1 MIVFILWVVLCFVV
15 ASIGSGRKIG
25 FGPAFFA
32 SLFLSPLVGL
42 VLVLVSK
49 SRADEA
55 YKAEVLDTQ
64 KKQKEALEKLSGAEA
79 APVVSLA
86 EELEKLQNLR
96 DRGVITHEEFLALKH
111 RLIGN

>member
-1 MIVFILWVVLCFVV
+1 M
-15 ASIGSGRKIG
+15 
-25 FGPAFFA
+25 
-32 SLFLSPLVGL
+32 
-42 VLVLVSK
+42 
-49 SRADEA
+49 
-55 YKAEVLDTQ
+55 
-64 KKQKEALEKLSGAEA
+64 QKEALEKLSGAEA